1 MTFEEITKDYLIVLK
16 QQGVIVSANIMCV
29 DETFKI
35 SSCIGSFLEN
45 NIVVQKS
52 ICVFDD
58 DGIVV
63 WKDLT
68 PLNINNPII

>member
-1 MTFEEITKDYLIVLK
+1 VQTLCVLMK
-16 QQGVIVSANIMCV
+16 HLK
-29 DETFKI
+29 F